1 MYGIHRDYRVEGL
14 GLRARDIR
22 ARMLRLRVSG
32 HGFSSQRGV
41 EVQPFQFFCVRRMAA
56 RVMLSGFFSLS
67 SPYGAL

>member
-14 GLRARDIR
+14 GLRAWDIR

-41 EVQPFQFFCVRRMAA
+41 EVQPFQYFFV
-56 RVMLSGFFSLS
+56 
-67 SPYGAL
+67 